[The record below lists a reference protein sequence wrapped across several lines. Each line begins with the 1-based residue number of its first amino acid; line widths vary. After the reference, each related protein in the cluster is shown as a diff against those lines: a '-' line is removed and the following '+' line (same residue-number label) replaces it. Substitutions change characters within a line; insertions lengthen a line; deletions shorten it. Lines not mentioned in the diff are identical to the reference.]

1 MIRGALFAMSVVALG
16 ATANAQSDA
25 EKDAY
30 PIKPPMPSYP
40 PMAAM
45 LGMEGYCE
53 VRFSVDENGYTFSL
67 TTSCTQPIFCYQSKK
82 AVSLAQCEPMRVG
95 GRAVPRFDIVYPLEY
110 RLEGEMSELDEID
123 MSSFGACDDRA
134 VS

>member
-25 EKDAY
+25 DGDAK
-30 PIKPPMPSYP
+30 PILPPVPNYP

-45 LGMEGYCE
+45 LGIEGYCE

-82 AVSLAQCEPMRVG
+82 AVSRAQFEPKRVG
-95 GRAVPRFDIVYPLEY
+95 GRAMPRFNVVYPLEY
-110 RLEGEMSELDEID
+110 RLEGEVDEID
-123 MSSFGACDDRA
+123 MSSFGPCDERA

>member
-1 MIRGALFAMSVVALG
+1 MSVVAFAG
-16 ATANAQSDA
+16 TADTQSDA
-25 EKDAY
+25 DEDARL
-30 PIKPPMPSYP
+30 IVPPVPSYP

-45 LGMEGYCE
+45 LGMDGYCE

-82 AVSLAQCEPMRVG
+82 AVSLAQFEPKRVG
-95 GRAVPRFDIVYPLEY
+95 GRAMPRFDMVDPLEY
-110 RLEGEMSELDEID
+110 RLGGGVSEID
-123 MSSFGACDDRA
+123 KSSFGSCDENS

>member
-1 MIRGALFAMSVVALG
+1 MIRVALLTMSVVVFG
-16 ATANAQSDA
+16 VTADAQSDA
-25 EKDAY
+25 DEDAV
-30 PIKPPMPSYP
+30 PIVPPVPTYP

-45 LGMEGYCE
+45 LGLEGYCE

-82 AVSLAQCEPMRVG
+82 AVSLAQFEPKRIG
-95 GRAVPRFDIVYPLEY
+95 GRALPRFNVVYPLEY
-110 RLEGEMSELDEID
+110 RLEGEVSEIN
-123 MSSFGACDDRA
+123 MSSFGPCDENS